1 MRGNPTSPRTLVAD
15 AGFLDITDLTINT
28 EYNVTVVASTAVGPG
43 ELATEVGR
51 TDEDGMR

>member
-1 MRGNPTSPRTLVAD
+1 MRGSPTSPHTLVAD
-15 AGFLDITDLTINT
+15 ASSLDITDLTINT